1 MKYYKDEN
9 NKIYEFDE
17 SQALS
22 IPLNMIEITYEEA
35 TLIKNTIPTITNEN
49 LLYMIN
55 KLESRVSMLEEKL

>member
-9 NKIYEFDE
+9 SKIYEFDE
-17 SQALS
+17 SQTLS
-22 IPLNMIEITYEEA
+22 IPVNLIQITYEEA

-55 KLESRVSMLEEKL
+55 ELENRVSMLEEKL